1 MNLVSIFRKIA
12 VAEGVSYL
20 AFGATMPLKYGL
32 GILWPN
38 KIVGGLHGA
47 LFVAFCILLLAVWV
61 NERWSIGRVAAFGLA
76 SLLPFGT
83 IWLERK
89 VFGPKH

>member
-1 MNLVSIFRKIA
+1 MNIVSIFRKVAI
-12 VAEGVSYL
+12 AEGISYL

-38 KIVGGLHGA
+38 KIVGAAHGA
-47 LFVAFCILLLAVWV
+47 LFVAFCVLLLAVWIR
-61 NERWSIGRVAAFGLA
+61 ERWTLGRVAAFGLA
-76 SLLPFGT
+76 SLLPYGT

-89 VFGPKH
+89 VFHKK